1 MQRLLSKYRVILSCG
16 FFLLLSLF
24 LAAVNTRAPYR
35 IDPVGVLLLEVMH
48 PLQVGVTA
56 VSQRTERLWD
66 RYVALWAVREQ
77 NEALRQRLEVLEG
90 MAQQTRE
97 LGLTNQRLE
106 KLLALREEL
115 GVTAVAAH
123 VVGRSSVSWVQTV
136 ILDKGESHGLTKG
149 MAVLVPEG
157 VVGRVVSVSA
167 HTARVQLVSDANSV
181 VDALVQRTRA
191 HGIAAGTI
199 EGGCALKYV
208 QRGDEVQV
216 GDQVVTSGLDGV
228 FPKGQLIGTVARVGM
243 KDSRMFQDVEVMLS
257 AELSKVEEVL
267 VVAPVVVRAGE

>member
-48 PLQVGVTA
+48 PLQVGATA
-56 VSQRTERLWD
+56 VGQRAEWVWD

-77 NEALRQRLEVLEG
+77 NEALRQRLEALEG
-90 MAQQTRE
+90 MAQQTLE
-97 LGLTNQRLE
+97 LGLTNRRLE
-106 KLLALREEL
+106 KLLALREAL

-123 VVGRSSVSWVQTV
+123 VVGRSPVAWVQTV

-157 VVGRVVSVSA
+157 VVGRVVSVST
-167 HTARVQLVSDANSV
+167 HTARVQLVSDANSG

-191 HGIAAGTI
+191 HGIVAGSI
-199 EGGCALKYV
+199 DGGCALKYV

-267 VVAPVVVRAGE
+267 VVAPDVVRAGE

>member
-48 PLQVGVTA
+48 PLQVGATA
-56 VSQRTERLWD
+56 VGQRAEWVWD

-77 NEALRQRLEVLEG
+77 NEALRQRLEALEG
-90 MAQQTRE
+90 MAQQTLE
-97 LGLTNQRLE
+97 LGLTNRRLE

-123 VVGRSSVSWVQTV
+123 VVGRSPVAWVQTV

-157 VVGRVVSVSA
+157 VVGRVVSVST
-167 HTARVQLVSDANSV
+167 HTARVQLVSDATSG

-191 HGIAAGTI
+191 HGIVAGSI
-199 EGGCALKYV
+199 DGGCALKYV

-267 VVAPVVVRAGE
+267 VVAPDVVRAGE

>member
-48 PLQVGVTA
+48 PLQVGATA
-56 VSQRTERLWD
+56 VGQRAEWLWD

-77 NEALRQRLEVLEG
+77 NEALRQQLEALEG
-90 MAQQTRE
+90 MAQQTME
-97 LGLTNQRLE
+97 LGLTNRRLE

-115 GVTAVAAH
+115 GVTAVAAQ
-123 VVGRSSVSWVQTV
+123 VVGRSPVAWVQTV

-157 VVGRVVSVSA
+157 VVGRVVSVST
-167 HTARVQLVSDANSV
+167 HTARVQLVSDANSG

-191 HGIAAGTI
+191 HGIAAGSI
-199 EGGCALKYV
+199 DGGCALKYV

-267 VVAPVVVRAGE
+267 VVAPDVVRAGE